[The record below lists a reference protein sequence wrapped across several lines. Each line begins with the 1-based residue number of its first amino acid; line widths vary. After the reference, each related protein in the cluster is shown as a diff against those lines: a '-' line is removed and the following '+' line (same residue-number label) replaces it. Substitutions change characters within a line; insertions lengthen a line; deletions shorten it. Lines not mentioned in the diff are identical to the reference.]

1 MKNAFIIKICFLAV
15 VTVFLLNL
23 FSTNAQQTLNFSFEK
38 LSIEGTQRP
47 WGWSVASFT
56 AGGKVIVDSTV
67 KRSGKYSLR
76 ISDNNNDPASSNYYS
91 LRYLIEPYSLRTKI
105 LKIKGLI
112 KTGDLKGNLKIA
124 LESYKGLGILT
135 DSAYKIIKNNTG
147 NNWTAFEIE
156 LKVSAPVHSVYLT
169 LGLSGSGTVW
179 LDDIDCFVNNKK
191 IEVAE
196 ASANMNPIQFHELSK
211 YVYPFKSINGSKENE
226 DQDFSDLLPFKKIVG
241 DAKIVALGESTH
253 GTGDFFKMKHRLLE
267 YSVKE
272 MGFSVFA
279 LEANQL
285 NVERINN
292 YVHTG
297 IGDLKKLMARSL
309 FAVWNTEEVLDLINW
324 VRSYNN
330 QNPSKQIDFVGYD
343 MQEPSLPIDSLN
355 NFLADY
361 DIGLKAAVDALLLDL
376 NIGGAD
382 GFLSALIA
390 LHHPQIK
397 CTTFDLP
404 PVAPL
409 ALAKLKQMNVSD
421 RVSVASGDF
430 VKDVLPSAEIISM
443 GNILHGL
450 NEEAKIELMKKAFDV
465 LPANGVLIA
474 IENVIDNNRIK
485 NTFGLLMSLD
495 MLIEIGDGFDYTQ
508 QDFENWAK
516 QVGFKRTEFIPLA
529 GFTSAAVAYKS

>member
-1 MKNAFIIKICFLAV
+1 
-15 VTVFLLNL
+15 
-23 FSTNAQQTLNFSFEK
+23 
-38 LSIEGTQRP
+38 
-47 WGWSVASFT
+47 
-56 AGGKVIVDSTV
+56 
-67 KRSGKYSLR
+67 
-76 ISDNNNDPASSNYYS
+76 
-91 LRYLIEPYSLRTKI
+91 
-105 LKIKGLI
+105 
-112 KTGDLKGNLKIA
+112 
-124 LESYKGLGILT
+124 
-135 DSAYKIIKNNTG
+135 
-147 NNWTAFEIE
+147 
-156 LKVSAPVHSVYLT
+156 
-169 LGLSGSGTVW
+169 
-179 LDDIDCFVNNKK
+179 
-191 IEVAE
+191 
-196 ASANMNPIQFHELSK
+196 
-211 YVYPFKSINGSKENE
+211 
-226 DQDFSDLLPFKKIVG
+226 
-241 DAKIVALGESTH
+241 
-253 GTGDFFKMKHRLLE
+253 
-267 YSVKE
+267 
-272 MGFSVFA
+272 
-279 LEANQL
+279 
-285 NVERINN
+285 
-292 YVHTG
+292 
-297 IGDLKKLMARSL
+297 
-309 FAVWNTEEVLDLINW
+309 
-324 VRSYNN
+324 
-330 QNPSKQIDFVGYD
+330 